1 MTGMILGI
9 ILISLLVL
17 FSICSCMAIS
27 WSKQEMMG
35 GFGKWKKK

>member
-1 MTGMILGI
+1 MAQMIFGI
-9 ILISLLVL
+9 ILIALLVL

-35 GFGKWKKK
+35 GFEKWKKE